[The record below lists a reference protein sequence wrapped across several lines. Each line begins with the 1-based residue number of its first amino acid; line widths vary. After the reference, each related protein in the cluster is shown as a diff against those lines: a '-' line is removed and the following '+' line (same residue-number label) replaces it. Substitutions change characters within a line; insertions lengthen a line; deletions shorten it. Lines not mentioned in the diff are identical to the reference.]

1 MSVGHVARLLE
12 AAGIA
17 TVILAVRAFQ
27 SRLAGMAVPRLLV
40 TPYPMG
46 RPVGAPGD
54 GDGQRAT
61 IRAALDLLDRAH
73 ERGATVTLSDPYRPN
88 RP

>member
-1 MSVGHVARLLE
+1 VGHVARLLE

-27 SRLAGMAVPRLLV
+27 VRIEGMAVPRLLV

-54 GDGQRAT
+54 RDGQRAT
-61 IRAALDLLDRAH
+61 IVAALQLLEHAQ
-73 ERGATVTLSDPYRPN
+73 ERGTTVMFSDPYRPY
-88 RP
+88 RI